1 MYRFMYIILGYIAGF
16 LGIALGFFIH
26 FAILSNQTSFGVP
39 FFTPYIP
46 YTDLSKNENLYI
58 QPVWKRERRDQY
70 LNTQKPESQSH
81 ISMKWRQNG
90 K

>member
-58 QPVWKRERRDQY
+58 QINKIYSIIFDIQIGIRNIK
-70 LNTQKPESQSH
+70 L
-81 ISMKWRQNG
+81 
-90 K
+90 